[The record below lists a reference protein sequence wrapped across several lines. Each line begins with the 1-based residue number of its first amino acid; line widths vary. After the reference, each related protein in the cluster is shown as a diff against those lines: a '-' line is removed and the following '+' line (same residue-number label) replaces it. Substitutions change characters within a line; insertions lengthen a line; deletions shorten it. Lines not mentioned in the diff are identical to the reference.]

1 MEHLMRAVPEEI
13 REKLEKARRTG
24 NREEFRMYFKIYA
37 EMTKGTTERRKI
49 RKKFYDMATIQE
61 RILKE
66 KHRVAGGR

>member
-13 REKLEKARRTG
+13 LKKLEKARLTG

-37 EMTKGTTERRKI
+37 EMTEGTEKRRT
-49 RKKFYDMATIQE
+49 RKKIYGMTTIQK

-66 KHRVAGGR
+66 KNRVGVVR